1 MPRDCQTLAGVDEVG
16 RGCLFGPVVAA
27 AVMVSA
33 AGLEA
38 LEAAGVRDSKALSP
52 AQRQRLVPLIQS
64 VAIAWQVGSAS
75 VAEIDRMNILQAA
88 LLAMKRAVEGLDS
101 VPDRCWVDGNKTI
114 PQLQIPQTTLVRGD
128 QRSVAIAAASILAK
142 EWRDQKIIELAQHY
156 PGYDLASNKGYGTAK
171 HRAAL
176 KTLGLTP
183 YHRLSFAPC
192 QAIAAR
198 TAAPDPELPLNVP
211 HNPLNQ

>member
-1 MPRDCQTLAGVDEVG
+1 MPQNCQTLAGVDEVG

-33 AGLEA
+33 AGLDA
-38 LEAAGVRDSKALSP
+38 LAAAGVRDSKVLSR

-64 VAIAWQVGSAS
+64 VAIAWQVGVAS
-75 VAEIDRMNILQAA
+75 VAEIDQINILQAA
-88 LLAMKRAVEGLDS
+88 LLAMKRAVEALEP

-114 PQLQIPQTTLVRGD
+114 PQLKIPQTTLVKGD

-142 EWRDQKIIELAQHY
+142 EWRDQKILELAAQY

-176 KTLGLTP
+176 ETLGVTP
-183 YHRLSFAPC
+183 YHRRSFAPC
-192 QAIAAR
+192 RAIAVPI
-198 TAAPDPELPLNVP
+198 TPKDPMLPLDLP
-211 HNPLNQ
+211 